1 MVLFPN
7 EQTER
12 DLLTL
17 LHLSLEQ
24 SQPSDF
30 FYYISP
36 PQLLTKCEVEGKFS
50 SMLTV

>member
-1 MVLFPN
+1 MLLFPN

-12 DLLTL
+12 DLTL

-24 SQPSDF
+24 NQPSDV
-30 FYYISP
+30 FYYTSP
-36 PQLLTKCEVEGKFS
+36 SQLLTKCEVEGKFS